1 MKKQSAGI
9 LLFRGSKADLEVF
22 LVHPG
27 GPFWARRDAGAWSIP
42 KGEYSGDED
51 ALAAAKR
58 EFQEETGVAV
68 SGDFVSLGEV
78 KQAGGKRVKAWA
90 LKHDLNPATFKSNT
104 FELEWPQR
112 SGKIREFPEVDAGN
126 WFSLA
131 VARGKIVK
139 AQEELLTRLVDQLE

>member
-1 MKKQSAGI
+1 MSARSAGI
-9 LLFRGSKADLEVF
+9 LLYRRRGDAFAVL
-22 LVHPG
+22 LVPPG

-104 FELEWPQR
+104 FELE
-112 SGKIREFPEVDAGN
+112 
-126 WFSLA
+126 
-131 VARGKIVK
+131 
-139 AQEELLTRLVDQLE
+139 